1 MDKIRN
7 VDRQG
12 FVREYFL
19 TALTL
24 VSQRKNESGY
34 GKIERGEV
42 VKGSVVTRYNVLVY

>member
-19 TALTL
+19 TNLTL
-24 VSQRKNESGY
+24 LSQREIEPGY
-34 GKIERGEV
+34 EKDKYEKIERGEIK
-42 VKGSVVTRYNVLVY
+42 KGVL

>member
-19 TALTL
+19 IGLTL
-24 VSQRKNESGY
+24 VSQRENEPGY
-34 GKIERGEV
+34 EKDTYEKIERGEV
-42 VKGSVVTRYNVLVY
+42 KKDVL